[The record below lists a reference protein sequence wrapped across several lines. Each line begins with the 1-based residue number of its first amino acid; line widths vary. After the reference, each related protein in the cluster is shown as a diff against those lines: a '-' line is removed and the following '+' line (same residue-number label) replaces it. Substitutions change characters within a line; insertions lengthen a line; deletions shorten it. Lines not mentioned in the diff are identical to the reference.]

1 MALFPQSFLDDLK
14 AQTDIVAVI
23 GDVVPLKKTGATW
36 KGLCP
41 FHQEKT
47 PSFNV
52 NRDKGFFK
60 CFGCGAGG
68 DVVKFVEMQQK
79 VTFPEAIRALA
90 DRAGLAVPEAPG
102 GPEDRAAAAERETL
116 IKLHEEAAAFY
127 REQLATAAG
136 ARARN
141 ELESRGL
148 AAETLAAFGYGYAP
162 AGGRETLHA
171 LFAAQKV
178 PPAQQLRTGLVL
190 QRDDGRLAD
199 RFRNRLMIPI
209 RRDRDGA
216 VIAFGGRALD
226 EGQIPKY
233 LNSPETPIYSKG
245 RTLYGLD
252 VTKQAIRKH
261 NYCVLVEG
269 YFDLAQVWQ
278 AGVQPVVAS
287 CGTALTSAQARTL
300 KRFASKIVLSFDP
313 DAAGTG
319 AAARSSELLVAEGFQ
334 VNVALLPEGT
344 DPDTFV
350 RRQGGKA
357 YVERLT
363 GSRPYL
369 EFLLD
374 RAAAQ
379 HDLTRPDS
387 RRAFLNAMLTVAA
400 TIPDIAARDQFA
412 DRLAHKARITEGVV
426 RDEIRKA
433 AAQRKTEAPAV
444 AVPATARLRPAEQGL
459 LWLLAHRPV
468 EGLAAIGQLEEA
480 DLEGLLAGP
489 VFSLAASLADV
500 PPDVLPGLLR
510 ERLNEGE
517 RALLE
522 RAARPDA
529 ETASAGGCVQAI
541 KRLRYERECA
551 AVQDEIDRL
560 QDAAAP
566 GPAGAPAGPPP
577 DAADRTLRALW
588 TRKKELLQKLEQ

>member
-1 MALFPQSFLDDLK
+1 
-14 AQTDIVAVI
+14 
-23 GDVVPLKKTGATW
+23 
-36 KGLCP
+36 
-41 FHQEKT
+41 
-47 PSFNV
+47 
-52 NRDKGFFK
+52 
-60 CFGCGAGG
+60 
-68 DVVKFVEMQQK
+68 
-79 VTFPEAIRALA
+79 
-90 DRAGLAVPEAPG
+90 
-102 GPEDRAAAAERETL
+102 
-116 IKLHEEAAAFY
+116 
-127 REQLATAAG
+127 
-136 ARARN
+136 
-141 ELESRGL
+141 
-148 AAETLAAFGYGYAP
+148 
-162 AGGRETLHA
+162 
-171 LFAAQKV
+171 
-178 PPAQQLRTGLVL
+178 
-190 QRDDGRLAD
+190 
-199 RFRNRLMIPI
+199 
-209 RRDRDGA
+209 
-216 VIAFGGRALD
+216 
-226 EGQIPKY
+226 
-233 LNSPETPIYSKG
+233 
-245 RTLYGLD
+245 
-252 VTKQAIRKH
+252 
-261 NYCVLVEG
+261 
-269 YFDLAQVWQ
+269 
-278 AGVQPVVAS
+278 
-287 CGTALTSAQARTL
+287 
-300 KRFASKIVLSFDP
+300 
-313 DAAGTG
+313 
-319 AAARSSELLVAEGFQ
+319 LVAEGFQ

-412 DRLAHKARITEGVV
+412 DRLAHKARITESVV

-522 RAARPDA
+522 RAARPEA
-529 ETASAGGCVQAI
+529 ETASASGCVQAI

-560 QDAAAP
+560 QDVAAP

-577 DAADRTLRALW
+577 DAGDRTLRALW